1 LEAYLSDDYIVWLD
15 AEIETIR
22 NQRGNN
28 LDDVIEKCI
37 VASLHALLKAKEA
50 YLTLKIRDLEKQRLS

>member
-1 LEAYLSDDYIVWLD
+1 MSDDYIIWID
-15 AEIETIR
+15 AEIDTVR

-28 LDDVIEKCI
+28 VDDIIEKCI
-37 VASLHALLKAKEA
+37 AAALHALLKAKEA